1 MPFAGTAWTAATSRS
16 NPQYSHT
23 YDFPTGSTFAGDVPT
38 RVVSTAHDPN
48 SYRNRVEARRTQ
60 YTSPRTWSEKASA
73 NYSTTGVYTGYPAKR
88 PTPFYS
94 GEPKPKSSYHEAA
107 QCGVTFEN
115 TAARINQL
123 LLNNQ
128 ASEAK
133 DLVHDCAYGRIQ
145 YRTSTRN
152 ITHENLIT
160 IHQNLYSALQQLG
173 DEANGATCTFR
184 RMRNPSDPG
193 DTTYYYVFILQ
204 KGGDS
209 IYVSQFGVEQSG
221 GGKKRSA
228 KKTRK
233 ANRKQRKT
241 RKERR

>member
-23 YDFPTGSTFAGDVPT
+23 YDFPTGSTFAGDLPT

-48 SYRNRVEARRTQ
+48 SYRNRVEARRAQ
-60 YTSPRTWSEKASA
+60 YTSPRSWSEQASA
-73 NYSTTGVYTGYPAKR
+73 NYSGQGTYIA
-88 PTPFYS
+88 S
-94 GEPKPKSSYHEAA
+94 GPKIRSFMASKPMSSYHEAA
-107 QCGVTFEN
+107 QCGVSFEN
-115 TAARINQL
+115 TAARITKL
-123 LLNNQ
+123 LQENK

-133 DLVHDCAYGRIQ
+133 DLAHDCAYGRIQ

-160 IHQNLYSALQQLG
+160 LHQNLYSALQQLG
-173 DEANGATCTFR
+173 DDANGATCTYT
-184 RMRNPSDPG
+184 RMRNPTDPR
-193 DTTYYYVFILQ
+193 DPTNYFVFMLK
-204 KGGDS
+204 KGGDT
-209 IYVSQFGVEQSG
+209 IYISQLGVEQNG